1 MPLVSRAVAMIIVG
15 VVEPVTGS
23 KKQAGNNKNRGESKQ
38 NGFDIHGLLKS
49 RLLENADIK
58 HQLVDAV

>member
-1 MPLVSRAVAMIIVG
+1 MIIVG
-15 VVEPVTGS
+15 VVESVTGS

-38 NGFDIHGLLKS
+38 NGFDIHGLLTS
-49 RLLENADIK
+49 RFLENADIK